1 VQVETRRQFIRGASA
16 AAAIV
21 LVPAATAGAGGP
33 RARRLLRGG
42 SFDQGVMSGDP
53 TARGITLWT
62 HVGDVEGSGA
72 VELEV
77 ARDRGFRR
85 VVARRRV
92 ATSEGR
98 DHTAKARVERLSPHE
113 EYFFRFSTAG
123 EQSRVG
129 RFRTAPAPDS
139 RATLR
144 FALISCQEFSFGY
157 FNAHA
162 LLAREDVD
170 FVLNLG
176 DYIYGDIA
184 LPRPIGV
191 RTDPLASASTV
202 AQYRRK
208 YATYRSDRDLQ
219 KVHAEFPMVSCW
231 DDHEVQNNYAG
242 RAGDGES
249 VPGGHP
255 AARRRAAYRA
265 FFEQMPTFAY
275 GGRSRL
281 YHRARFGRT
290 VDLFVLDER
299 QYRES
304 QPCGGG
310 TVPGCPEA
318 SAPRAFLGTRQL
330 AWAGRGLR
338 SSQARWKVVA
348 NEMQIMSRRT
358 ADGQLEDT
366 DSWQGYLS
374 EREALLGAARSAG
387 DVVFVTGDVH
397 EFIAG
402 DVRDAGG
409 RTVATEIVGSSIT
422 SLNLPETA
430 VLAGDTA
437 FGPDFANAR
446 EPEAS
451 RAGRLQNNPE
461 WRFLDGDHHGYVVCE
476 AGPSSFRATLQRLAM
491 VRERS
496 TRRLE
501 PVRLRVERGQP
512 GLAT

>member
-1 VQVETRRQFIRGASA
+1 VQVETRRQFIRGATT

-21 LVPAATAGAGGP
+21 LVPAATAGAGSP

-42 SFDQGVMSGDP
+42 RFDQGVMSGDP
-53 TARGITLWT
+53 TSRGITLWT
-62 HVGDVEGSGA
+62 RVGDVEGSGA

-85 VVARRRV
+85 VVARRRLP
-92 ATSEGR
+92 TSERR
-98 DHTAKARVERLSPHE
+98 DHTVKARVERLSPHE

-144 FALISCQEFSFGY
+144 FAFFSCQEFTFGY
-157 FNAHA
+157 YNAHA

-170 FVLNLG
+170 FVVNLG

-184 LPRPIGV
+184 LPAPIGV
-191 RTDPLASASTV
+191 RADPLLSARTV
-202 AQYRRK
+202 GEYRRK

-219 KVHAEFPMVSCW
+219 AMHAALPMISCW

-242 RAGDGES
+242 GAADGGPSTAGYS
-249 VPGGHP
+249 R
-255 AARRRAAYRA
+255 ARRRAAYRA

-275 GGRSRL
+275 GGSSRL
-281 YHRARFGRT
+281 YHRARFGQT

-299 QYRES
+299 QYRAA

-310 TVPGCPEA
+310 TVPNCPEA
-318 SAPRAFLGTRQL
+318 SAPRAFLGARQL

-338 SSQARWKVVA
+338 ASRARWKVVA

-358 ADGQLEDT
+358 ADGLLEDT

-402 DVRDAGG
+402 DVRDALG
-409 RTVATEIVGSSIT
+409 RTVATEIVGASIS

-430 VLAGDTA
+430 ILTGDTA

-476 AGPSSFRATLQRLAM
+476 AGPDSFRATLQRVAT

-501 PVRLRVERGQP
+501 PARARVERGEP
-512 GLAT
+512 GLAM

>member
-1 VQVETRRQFIRGASA
+1 VQVETRRQFIRGATA

-21 LVPAATAGAGGP
+21 LVPAATAGSGSP

-42 SFDQGVMSGDP
+42 RFDQGVMSGDP
-53 TARGITLWT
+53 TSRSITLWT
-62 HVGDVEGSGA
+62 HVGEVEGSGA

-77 ARDRGFRR
+77 ARDRAFRR
-85 VVARRRV
+85 VIARRRV
-92 ATSEGR
+92 PTSERR
-98 DHTAKARVERLSPHE
+98 DHTVKARVERLSPHE
-113 EYFFRFSTAG
+113 EYFFRFSTAS

-144 FALISCQEFSFGY
+144 FAFISCQEFSFGY

-191 RTDPLASASTV
+191 RTDPLVSASTV
-202 AQYRRK
+202 AEYRRK
-208 YATYRSDRDLQ
+208 YATYRSDGDLQ
-219 KVHAEFPMVSCW
+219 DVHAEFPMISCW

-249 VPGGHP
+249 VPGAHP

-310 TVPGCPEA
+310 TVAECPEA

-402 DVRDAGG
+402 DVRDARG
-409 RTVATEIVGSSIT
+409 RTVAAEIVGSSIT
-422 SLNLPETA
+422 SLNGPETA
-430 VLAGDTA
+430 VLAGDTG

-451 RAGRLQNNPE
+451 RAGRLLNNPE

-476 AGPSSFRATLQRLAM
+476 AGPDAFRATMQRVAT

-501 PVRLRVERGQP
+501 PVRLRVERGEP